1 MTNPQR
7 RYFGS
12 RTLDGVSGPLRYS
25 LGVADLLAGLNPPQ
39 REAVLHGDGPLLVL
53 AGAGSGKTRV
63 LTHRI
68 AHLIGERGVSPHEII
83 AITFT
88 NKAAGEMRERLEAL
102 VGPQVRAIWAATFHS
117 ACVRILRR
125 DAPDVGYERSFTIF
139 DAADQQRLMRR
150 CYEDEDIDPKRVPPR
165 ALLGRISDA
174 KNQLKGPDEMDIDSF
189 GDEIVV
195 RLYRRYQDR
204 LRANQAMDFDDL
216 LMLTVQLL
224 EGNAAVRER
233 YQSRFTHVLV
243 DEYQDTNHAQYRL
256 VRVLGEPQR
265 NVMVVGDDDQGIYSW
280 RGADVGNILDFERDY
295 PDASV
300 IALEQNYRST
310 GTILRAA
317 NAVVSRNRKRHPKAL
332 WTDAGDGDPI
342 ALIECRDEREEARVV
357 VGEVNRA
364 VDDGASLADI
374 AVFYRTNA
382 QSRAI
387 EDMLVRA
394 AIPYQIVGGPRF
406 YERAEVKDLLAYLRV
421 ATNPADEIS
430 FTRMVTTPKRGLGPG
445 AVSKLAAYASQN
457 GVPLTDALADV
468 DRVEGLQSAQRK
480 SFRSLAALIGDVR
493 SAARAGVSVDR
504 LVEDVL
510 ERSGMRTALAVENT
524 IESQGRLENLEEL
537 VRVGAE
543 YDSRADEPS
552 LGGFLE
558 EIALY
563 ADADALDTGSGRVT
577 LMTIHNA
584 KGLEYERVV
593 IVGLEEGLFPHQ
605 RSETPEQLEEERRL
619 FYVGV
624 TRARTRLVLCHAR
637 SRSFF
642 GGRDWRIPSRFLAEI
657 PPDCLDGGGVPSRP
671 VSADAADVVP
681 GLTTG
686 DEVVHATFGEG
697 VVTGIEQ
704 GGELVLVRFMRDGSE
719 RRLIAGAAP
728 MRKVAAG

>member
-1 MTNPQR
+1 M
-7 RYFGS
+7 
-12 RTLDGVSGPLRYS
+12 SGRLRYAHW
-25 LGVADLLAGLNPPQ
+25 VADLLAGLNPPQ
-39 REAVLHGDGPLLVL
+39 RDAVLHGDGPLLVL

-68 AHLIGERGVSPHEII
+68 AHLIGDRGVSPHEII

-88 NKAAGEMRERLEAL
+88 NKAAGEMRERLEQL

-125 DAPDVGYERSFTIF
+125 DSPAVGYERSFAIF
-139 DAADQQRLMRR
+139 DAADQQRLLRR
-150 CYEDEDIDPKRVPPR
+150 CYEDENLDQKRVPPR
-165 ALLGRISDA
+165 AVLGRISDA
-174 KNQLKGPDEMDIDSF
+174 KNRLQGPDELDIDSF

-224 EGNAAVRER
+224 EGDAEVRER
-233 YQSRFTHVLV
+233 YQQRFRHVLV

-295 PDASV
+295 PDATV
-300 IALEQNYRST
+300 VALEQNYRST

-317 NAVVSRNRKRHPKAL
+317 NAVVSRNRHRHPKSL
-332 WTDAGDGDPI
+332 WTDAGDGE
-342 ALIECRDEREEARVV
+342 LISLVECRDEREEARVV
-357 VGEVNRA
+357 IGEVSRT
-364 VDDGASLADI
+364 VDDGGSLSDV

-387 EDMLVRA
+387 EDMLVRS

-421 ATNPADEIS
+421 AANPSDEVS
-430 FTRMVTTPKRGLGPG
+430 FTRMVATPKRGLGPG
-445 AVSKLAAYASQN
+445 AVAKLAAFAGDN
-457 GVPLTDALADV
+457 GLPLTDALADV
-468 DRVEGLQSAQRK
+468 ERVEGLQHGQRQA
-480 SFRSLAALIGDVR
+480 FGVLAALIADVR
-493 SAARAGVSVDR
+493 NAARAGVGVDR
-504 LVEDVL
+504 IVEDVL
-510 ERSGMRTALAVENT
+510 ERSGLRAALAAENS
-524 IESQGRLENLEEL
+524 IEAQGRLENLEEL

-543 YDSRADEPS
+543 YEGRADEPS
-552 LGGFLE
+552 LEGFLE

-563 ADADALDTGSGRVT
+563 ADADAVDTGSGKVT

-584 KGLEYERVV
+584 KGLEFERVV

-605 RSETPEQLEEERRL
+605 RSETPDQLDEERRL
-619 FYVGV
+619 FYVGI
-624 TRARTRLVLCHAR
+624 TRARRRLTLTHAR

-642 GGRDWRIPSRFLAEI
+642 GGRDWRIPSRFLAEV
-657 PPDCLDGGGVPSRP
+657 PPQCLEGGGVPAQPTR
-671 VSADAADVVP
+671 ADAADIVP
-681 GLTTG
+681 GLSTG

-704 GGELVLVRFMRDGSE
+704 GGELVLVRFTRDGSE

>member
-1 MTNPQR
+1 VN
-7 RYFGS
+7 
-12 RTLDGVSGPLRYS
+12 
-25 LGVADLLAGLNPPQ
+25 LLAGLNPPQ

-68 AHLIGERGVSPHEII
+68 AHLIGERGVSPHEIL

-88 NKAAGEMRERLEAL
+88 NKAAGEMRERLEQL

-125 DAPDVGYERSFTIF
+125 DSPAVGYERSFAIF
-139 DAADQQRLMRR
+139 DTADQQRLLRA
-150 CYEDEDIDPKRVPPR
+150 CFEDESLDQKRVPPR
-165 ALLGRISDA
+165 AVLGRISDA
-174 KNQLKGPDEMDIDSF
+174 KNRLQGPDELEVGSF

-224 EGNAAVRER
+224 EGDAEVRER
-233 YQSRFTHVLV
+233 YQQRFRHVLV

-280 RGADVGNILDFERDY
+280 RGADVGNILDFERDF
-295 PDASV
+295 PDATV
-300 IALEQNYRST
+300 VALEQNYRST

-317 NAVVSRNRKRHPKAL
+317 NAVVSRNRHRHPKSL
-332 WTDAGDGDPI
+332 WTDAGDGE
-342 ALIECRDEREEARVV
+342 LISLVECRDEREEARVV
-357 VGEVNRA
+357 IGEINRT
-364 VDDGASLADI
+364 VDDGGSLSDV

-387 EDMLVRA
+387 EDMLVRS

-421 ATNPADEIS
+421 AANPSDEVS
-430 FTRMVTTPKRGLGPG
+430 FARMVTTPKRGLGPG
-445 AVSKLAAYASQN
+445 AVAKLAAFAAEN
-457 GVPLTDALADV
+457 GLPLTDALADV
-468 DRVEGLQSAQRK
+468 DRVDGLQQAQRQA
-480 SFRSLAALIGDVR
+480 FGVLAALIADIR
-493 SAARAGVSVDR
+493 NAARAGVAVDR
-504 LVEDVL
+504 IVEDVL
-510 ERSGMRTALAVENT
+510 DRSGLRGALAAENS
-524 IESQGRLENLEEL
+524 IEAQGRLENLEEL

-543 YDSRADEPS
+543 YESRADEPS
-552 LGGFLE
+552 LEGFLE

-563 ADADALDTGSGRVT
+563 ADADAVDTGSGKVT

-584 KGLEYERVV
+584 KGLEFERVV

-605 RSETPEQLEEERRL
+605 RSETPDQLDEERRL
-619 FYVGV
+619 FYVGI
-624 TRARTRLVLCHAR
+624 TRAQRRLTLTHAR

-657 PPDCLDGGGVPSRP
+657 PPQCLEGGGVPAQPAR
-671 VSADAADVVP
+671 ADAADVVP
-681 GLTTG
+681 GLATG

-728 MRKVAAG
+728 MRKIAAG